1 MDIKDILG
9 DLTSPGDTATVLLAG
24 TVGFVLDAG
33 LNVAGFL
40 EPGYVGFT
48 FASSALGLKRAWE
61 ANWGRK
67 RALENHRK
75 AVKEKGQRIRAFMT
89 KVGRNDLAQEIDR
102 ELLLLDAEA
111 HTPERAEQLIT
122 QIADRI

>member
-1 MDIKDILG
+1 MDFKDILG

-24 TVGFVLDAG
+24 TLGFVLDAG
-33 LNVAGFL
+33 LNIVGFL

-61 ANWGRK
+61 ANWGHK
-67 RALENHRK
+67 RALENRRME
-75 AVKEKGQRIRAFMT
+75 VKEKGQRIRAFMV
-89 KVGRNDLAQEIDR
+89 KVNRADLAQEIDR

-122 QIADRI
+122 QIANKI